1 MKPPKKEFIIEKEKQ
16 DEGQKDRFYEE
27 AVNKVKHKIS
37 RKEKKNKQEAFEPPI
52 YFCHIEVD
60 PSVTTCK
67 YCFLK
72 NSFN

>member
-37 RKEKKNKQEAFEPPI
+37 RKEKKNK
-52 YFCHIEVD
+52 
-60 PSVTTCK
+60 
-67 YCFLK
+67 
-72 NSFN
+72 